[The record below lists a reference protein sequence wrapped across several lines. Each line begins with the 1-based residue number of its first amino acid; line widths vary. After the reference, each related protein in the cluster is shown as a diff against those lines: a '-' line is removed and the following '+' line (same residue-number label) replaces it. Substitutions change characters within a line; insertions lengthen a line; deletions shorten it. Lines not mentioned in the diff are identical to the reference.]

1 MSWSK
6 LIASLVREE
15 CLMLGALFFPRGDE
29 GETVATR
36 RVGGRTRT
44 RAPDLGTL
52 EESETGSKRSRFF
65 YGVEEGA
72 GIREEGVGGG

>member
-1 MSWSK
+1 
-6 LIASLVREE
+6 LVEINRFPRARRVPDA
-15 CLMLGALFFPRGDE
+15 GRSFFPRGDE

-72 GIREEGVGGG
+72 GIREEGDGGG